1 MKEDILRVNVPTNIV
16 DNSYEIY
23 PEGNYDG
30 DIASASIRDVLG
42 DGSWLTLKVSLD
54 GVTARDGT
62 ADASRDRFQSD
73 LTIRTDG
80 IDLFEVENFANGE
93 IPFGIRRAAG
103 LLAGLAEGL
112 SIEGRES
119 GQVGVDLK
127 EVAEALVDGQFE
139 GERVSFEV
147 AHYTPKKEGST
158 ARDQYNTFGV
168 AS

>member
-1 MKEDILRVNVPTNIV
+1 MRVSVPTNIV

-62 ADASRDRFQSD
+62 ADAGRDRFQSD
-73 LTIRTDG
+73 ITLRTDG
-80 IDLFEVENFANGE
+80 TDLFEVENFANGE

-112 SIEGRES
+112 SIEDRADGA
-119 GQVGVDLK
+119 VGVDLK
-127 EVAEALVDGQFE
+127 EVAEALVDGEFE
-139 GERVSFEV
+139 GERVSFQV
-147 AHYTPKKEGST
+147 SHYTPKKEGST
-158 ARDQYNTFGV
+158 ARDQYGKFGIT
-168 AS
+168 S